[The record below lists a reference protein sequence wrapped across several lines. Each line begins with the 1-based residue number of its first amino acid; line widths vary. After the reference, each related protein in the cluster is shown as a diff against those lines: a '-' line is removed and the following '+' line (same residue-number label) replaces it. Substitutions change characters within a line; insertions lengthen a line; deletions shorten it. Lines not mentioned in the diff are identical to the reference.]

1 MSTSTTDRP
10 APPIAS
16 DVDLRDFD
24 FMPLDVRRLRDSD
37 AALCLSA
44 EAFRACVLLWAAA
57 WHQVPAGSLPDN
69 DHALMRMAG
78 LDERRWNDV
87 RADVRETFT
96 LCSDGRL
103 YHPVICEKAEEA
115 FKRRERFA
123 KAGKAS
129 ASARKARKRQEK
141 SDATSL
147 ERCSS
152 DVAATSQPRSN
163 EASTR
168 TGDKGQGTGDRP
180 PQPPHGVSAE
190 DLSDELCK
198 AIGMPPDTSGS
209 SIMACARWLADGIDP
224 AVIRMVVVSRGKGR
238 TPRTL
243 QYFDAA
249 VREEHTRRRQ
259 AMPAAPLTNGRREAP
274 SPDVEKLMRLV
285 DRWAETGTWE
295 GEGPP
300 PQPGSAMLRRYEELG
315 GAIPDRLKSA

>member
-1 MSTSTTDRP
+1 MTTSPTDLP
-10 APPIAS
+10 APLIS
-16 DVDLRDFD
+16 GDVDLRDFD

-87 RADVRETFT
+87 RADVRATFVS
-96 LCSDGRL
+96 CSDGRL

-115 FKRRERFA
+115 FTRRERFA

-129 ASARKARKRQEK
+129 AKARKARKRQTK
-141 SDATSL
+141 SEATSFQ
-147 ERCSS
+147 RRSS
-152 DVAATSQPRSN
+152 DVAATSEPRSN

-168 TGDKGQGTGDRP
+168 TGDRGQGTGDRT
-180 PQPPHGVSAE
+180 PQPPAASAD
-190 DLSDELCK
+190 DLADELCRT
-198 AIGMPPDTSGS
+198 IGMPPDTSGS
-209 SIMACARWLADGIDP
+209 SIMACARWLADGID
-224 AVIRMVVVSRGKGR
+224 ANVIRMVVTARAKGR
-238 TPRTL
+238 APRTL
-243 QYFDAA
+243 QYFDGA
-249 VREEHTRRRQ
+249 VREEHARRQ
-259 AMPAAPLTNGRREAP
+259 QVLAAAPPPGGRREAP

-285 DRWAETGTWE
+285 DRWVETGRWE

-300 PQPGSAMLRRYEELG
+300 PAPDSVMLRRYRELG
-315 GAIPDRLKSA
+315 GTIPDNRAAV